1 MKFVVEEGGFAPVR
15 EHETDAG
22 VDLRTPERLV
32 IYPHS
37 SVFVDLKVRVEIPDG
52 CVGLM
57 TSKSGLMSKRGIKTT
72 GTIDVGY
79 SGTIGCKVFNH
90 SSEIVMLDK
99 GDKVTQLVV
108 MPCIMDAV
116 EIVDSIR
123 SGERGENGFGST
135 GTEKK
140 KKIHVESG
148 IEYLDLSTKTYHIL
162 RRNDIDTV
170 KQLLGWFHAGS
181 QRRRIRGIGEQT
193 LSEIEARLDE
203 YEYDYH
209 A

>member
-1 MKFVVEEGGFAPVR
+1 MR

-135 GTEKK
+135 GTGVKT
-140 KKIHVESG
+140 KIYVESG
-148 IEYLDLSTKTYHIL
+148 IESLGISTRTYRIL
-162 RRNDIDTV
+162 YRNDIRTV
-170 KQLLGWFHAGS
+170 KELLGWFYAGS

-209 A
+209 T

>member
-90 SSEIVMLDK
+90 SSEIVILDE

-108 MPCIMDAV
+108 MPCIMDDV

-135 GTEKK
+135 GTGGGKK
-140 KKIHVESG
+140 VLALNSG
-148 IEYLDLSTKTYHIL
+148 IDELELSVKTYNSL
-162 RRNDIDTV
+162 RRGGIHTIRD
-170 KQLLGWFHAGS
+170 LRSWFYAGA
-181 QRRRIRGIGEQT
+181 QRRKIREVGEKT
-193 LSEIEARLDE
+193 IKEIKRKIEEFD
-203 YEYDYH
+203 YETN
-209 A
+209 